1 MFGRGA
7 GVGGLG
13 LGVDLLEQASAK
25 EKKTNKPYL
34 VIDSYCNT
42 LQNQFSVGN
51 SEIYLSFHSRSN
63 TNNLS

>member
-25 EKKTNKPYL
+25 EKKTNKTYL

-51 SEIYLSFHSRSN
+51 SEIYISIVSFQIKYQ
-63 TNNLS
+63 

>member
-51 SEIYLSFHSRSN
+51 SEIYISIVSFQIKYQ
-63 TNNLS
+63 

>member
-25 EKKTNKPYL
+25 EKKNKQT
-34 VIDSYCNT
+34 I
-42 LQNQFSVGN
+42 FSD
-51 SEIYLSFHSRSN
+51 
-63 TNNLS
+63 

>member
-42 LQNQFSVGN
+42 LQN
-51 SEIYLSFHSRSN
+51 
-63 TNNLS
+63 

>member
-25 EKKTNKPYL
+25 KKIHSYL
-34 VIDSYCNT
+34 VYSKYMT
-42 LQNQFSVGN
+42 KRPVFLWVTF
-51 SEIYLSFHSRSN
+51 EYIYYFISDQIPSLLSKI
-63 TNNLS
+63 